1 MSKGSI
7 IKVEDNLKVREW
19 SRSIQKQK
27 GDSLATDHES
37 TLSEF
42 THVHLTQ
49 NNLQEL
55 KEAWD
60 QLGMD
65 MKQKFQSMY
74 GDIAYLLNVEVDLG
88 LIRALTQFWSPS
100 YSCFTFNQLDM
111 TPTIEEYTALLHLK
125 GVKLDQVYTKAHK
138 PDPLVEKLMKLA
150 GMGKA
155 WAGKQIHKRGNSEG
169 ITWNGLRSLLRSHPD
184 PDKSLDILAVGIYG
198 LVIFPKSLGYI
209 EAAVIDLFGELRK
222 INPAPAMLAETFRS
236 LSNCRKKGGGHF
248 VGCAQLLTVW
258 FHSHYGE
265 KPKPT
270 LHAFTDEYSPL
281 GEFLKKKLPNFT
293 KDKWIAILRNLRDED
308 VKWYVSW
315 LPRLDILYKCG
326 EYDWVPLSGIW
337 GGTGYAPLMVQRQYG
352 SVQFI
357 PVTAGL
363 DLADFSYKVEFWAQ
377 VKKIQKAWNQPRR
390 VETVKARPMFT
401 IDYEAWRTRRGFDN
415 IPLPDQKN
423 VISFEEHLKVVP
435 TEVEVVRHECEVEK
449 NELKRRIRELEAQ
462 NRDLD
467 LDVVYYKKQLRNV
480 EKERDQLAEDFTDL
494 QASHQKI
501 QGKLKVAG
509 MRKTTEEWER
519 ELREQEMEAG
529 RYKKLFLAKEKD
541 FRSLLQDMQR
551 LQQRS
556 NSTWGDLVKSQ
567 AENQELKDV
576 VSELEESL
584 QNQYQNASKKLKVAQ
599 EENQNYKNLVVALEN
614 SLQEYK
620 QLIIDLRAA
629 VKADRDQW
637 NLTLKI
643 TRGEVRKREDL
654 MTNVRSQVRK
664 VAEKIAGLA
673 DEAEV
678 LKLKV
683 GSTSHCGKELTR
695 FLDEIEKLGVRAGLY
710 LDSFALI

>member
-1 MSKGSI
+1 
-7 IKVEDNLKVREW
+7 
-19 SRSIQKQK
+19 
-27 GDSLATDHES
+27 
-37 TLSEF
+37 
-42 THVHLTQ
+42 
-49 NNLQEL
+49 
-55 KEAWD
+55 
-60 QLGMD
+60 
-65 MKQKFQSMY
+65 
-74 GDIAYLLNVEVDLG
+74 
-88 LIRALTQFWSPS
+88 
-100 YSCFTFNQLDM
+100 
-111 TPTIEEYTALLHLK
+111 
-125 GVKLDQVYTKAHK
+125 
-138 PDPLVEKLMKLA
+138 
-150 GMGKA
+150 
-155 WAGKQIHKRGNSEG
+155 
-169 ITWNGLRSLLRSHPD
+169 
-184 PDKSLDILAVGIYG
+184 
-198 LVIFPKSLGYI
+198 
-209 EAAVIDLFGELRK
+209 
-222 INPAPAMLAETFRS
+222 MLAETFRS
-236 LSNCRKKGGGHF
+236 LSNFRKKGGGNF

-258 FHSHYGE
+258 FHNHYGE

-281 GEFLKKKLPNFT
+281 GEFLEKKLPNFT

-326 EYDWVPLSGIW
+326 GYDWVPLSGIW
-337 GGTGYAPLMVQRQYG
+337 GSTGYAPLMVQRQYG

-363 DLADFSYKVEFWAQ
+363 DLADFSYK
-377 VKKIQKAWNQPRR
+377 
-390 VETVKARPMFT
+390 
-401 IDYEAWRTRRGFDN
+401 
-415 IPLPDQKN
+415 
-423 VISFEEHLKVVP
+423 
-435 TEVEVVRHECEVEK
+435 
-449 NELKRRIRELEAQ
+449 
-462 NRDLD
+462 
-467 LDVVYYKKQLRNV
+467 LRNV

-551 LQQRS
+551 LQQ
-556 NSTWGDLVKSQ
+556 Q
-567 AENQELKDV
+567 NQELKNV

-584 QNQYQNASKKLKVAQ
+584 QNQYQSASKKLKVAQ
-599 EENQNYKNLVVALEN
+599 EENRNYKNLVVALEN

-643 TRGEVRKREDL
+643 TR
-654 MTNVRSQVRK
+654 
-664 VAEKIAGLA
+664 
-673 DEAEV
+673 AEV

-710 LDSFALI
+710 FHSFALI

>member
-1 MSKGSI
+1 
-7 IKVEDNLKVREW
+7 
-19 SRSIQKQK
+19 
-27 GDSLATDHES
+27 
-37 TLSEF
+37 
-42 THVHLTQ
+42 
-49 NNLQEL
+49 
-55 KEAWD
+55 
-60 QLGMD
+60 
-65 MKQKFQSMY
+65 
-74 GDIAYLLNVEVDLG
+74 
-88 LIRALTQFWSPS
+88 
-100 YSCFTFNQLDM
+100 M

-155 WAGKQIHKRGNSEG
+155 WAEKQIHKRGNSEG
-169 ITWNGLRSLLRSHPD
+169 ITWNSLRSLLRSHPD
-184 PDKSLDILAVGIYG
+184 PNKSLDILAVGIYG

-209 EAAVIDLFGELRK
+209 EAAVIDLFGELGK

-236 LSNCRKKGGGHF
+236 LSNCWKKGGGHF

-293 KDKWIAILRNLRDED
+293 KDKWIAILCNLRDED

-337 GGTGYAPLMVQRQYG
+337 GGTGYSPLMVQRQYG

-363 DLADFSYKVEFWAQ
+363 DLADFSYK
-377 VKKIQKAWNQPRR
+377 
-390 VETVKARPMFT
+390 
-401 IDYEAWRTRRGFDN
+401 
-415 IPLPDQKN
+415 
-423 VISFEEHLKVVP
+423 
-435 TEVEVVRHECEVEK
+435 
-449 NELKRRIRELEAQ
+449 
-462 NRDLD
+462 
-467 LDVVYYKKQLRNV
+467 LRNV

-541 FRSLLQDMQR
+541 FS
-551 LQQRS
+551 
-556 NSTWGDLVKSQ
+556 
-567 AENQELKDV
+567 
-576 VSELEESL
+576 
-584 QNQYQNASKKLKVAQ
+584 ASKKLKVAQ
-599 EENQNYKNLVVALEN
+599 EENRNYKNLVVALEN

-620 QLIIDLRAA
+620 QLIIDLRVA